1 LPAIKTA
8 VWLYLF
14 LFVAFFDLHA
24 QYPILSPF
32 AVSLGA
38 APAFIGWMMG
48 VYSFSHIPGNW
59 LAGPAVD
66 RFGGKPFIA
75 LSLALAGLILM
86 AQAWIENP
94 WQLLVARSCSGFVLA
109 FLSPACQAILARL
122 GDTSEKQGRLMA
134 GNGLVHTLA
143 SVTSPALGAL
153 LVAALGFRSTFFL
166 LGALLL
172 LTGLLAARLLP
183 AGLAATSRL
192 RNTGAH
198 RPGITDKPPRVALHW
213 FAVPAALAFSQGI
226 LYFELPLMGG
236 RSLVH
241 SGLYF
246 SMLSLGAACTLAMLF
261 LHRYSAAAR
270 ILAGGLGLALLF
282 YERATVGVLPFALAL
297 LLIGMAK
304 GLVFPAIATQLAGF
318 AGEANYG
325 KIFARLS
332 VSYSLGALFGPLAAG
347 YLRPYVSPYF
357 AAFVALFAAVLWL
370 YAGTQHLP
378 VANHCQAAGNQ
389 R

>member
-1 LPAIKTA
+1 M
-8 VWLYLF
+8 
-14 LFVAFFDLHA
+14 
-24 QYPILSPF
+24 LSPF
-32 AVSLGA
+32 AISLGA
-38 APAFIGWMMG
+38 APAFVGWMMG

-75 LSLALAGLILM
+75 FSLVLAGLILM

-143 SVTSPALGAL
+143 SVTSPAIGAL

-172 LTGLLAARLLP
+172 LTGLLAGRLLP
-183 AGLAATSRL
+183 GGPLRATQMHSNRALRAETLAQ
-192 RNTGAH
+192 
-198 RPGITDKPPRVALHW
+198 RPHVALHW
-213 FAVPAALAFSQGI
+213 FAVPTALAFSQGI

-236 RSLVH
+236 QSLLH

-246 SMLSLGAACTLAMLF
+246 SVLSLGAACTLAMLF
-261 LHRYSAAAR
+261 LQRYAAAAR
-270 ILAGGLGLALLF
+270 ILAGGFGLALLF
-282 YERATVGVLPFALAL
+282 YERATVGALPFALSL
-297 LLIGMAK
+297 FLIGMAK
-304 GLVFPAIATQLAGF
+304 GLVFPAIAMQLARF
-318 AGEANYG
+318 AGEAHYG

-370 YAGTQHLP
+370 SAGTQQ
-378 VANHCQAAGNQ
+378 AATAKHCQVAGNQ